1 MQITIDIPDEI
12 ARNSNLSQS
21 DWLREVAIALF
32 RQELITLGTASHIA
46 GMQQLEFQELLYD
59 RGISLHYDM
68 DDYRA
73 DIESLRSNHWR

>member
-1 MQITIDIPDEI
+1 MKITIDIPDEI
-12 ARNSNLSQS
+12 AQNSTLSQA
-21 DWLREVAIALF
+21 DWLREIAISLF

-46 GMQQLEFQELLYD
+46 RTQQLEFQGLLYD
-59 RGISLHYDM
+59 RGISLHYDI

>member
-1 MQITIDIPDEI
+1 MRITIDIPDELTQ
-12 ARNSNLSQS
+12 SNTLSQA

-32 RQELITLGTASHIA
+32 RQELITLSTASYIA
-46 GMQQLEFQELLYD
+46 GMQQLEFQGLLYD
-59 RGISLHYDM
+59 RSISLHYDI